1 MAAVT
6 VRGIPEETHR
16 ALKARAAK
24 NERSTEAEIRAILQ
38 DAVFPPGRE
47 SFGAAMAR
55 IWRDSGLTDE
65 EVDEIQAIREQTR
78 ELPEPAL
85 FE

>member
-6 VRGIPEETHR
+6 VRGIPDATHR
-16 ALKARAAK
+16 ALKVRAAK

-38 DAVFPPGRE
+38 DAVFPPGRV
-47 SFGAAMAR
+47 GLGTAMAQ
-55 IWRDSGLTDE
+55 IWHDSGLTDE
-65 EVDEIQAIREQTR
+65 EVDAIQSIRERTR
-78 ELPEPAL
+78 EFPEPVI